1 MRAPNIPL
9 RPSALS
15 LCLAAALGLSPPP
28 VHAVANAGGAEAR
41 YQRQLEL
48 RRLRHAGPIER
59 TPAATPTRIGAIL
72 PVTSCAD
79 DGSPGTLRS
88 VVAGAGENDTIDMS
102 TLACG
107 TIVLTQGEIDISVLG
122 DHPINNLTLVGPGR
136 DALAIDANDDR
147 FIYHA
152 QFQTGVAQLALRD
165 LTIRNGRYTHGL
177 AACIDSSGDVS
188 LTRVTISDCHASNG
202 GPLTFGGAVSVS
214 GDLDMIDSAI
224 TGSSS
229 SAGGDNVAIGGGAYV
244 TGNLSLVDSTISG
257 NTARSLIGDDGPTY
271 LTAGGGAYVRGEL
284 SMTRST
290 ISGNT
295 VEATG
300 AGEAATGAGLFV
312 RDDALLVDS
321 TVDGNIADGRGGG
334 IAKAVFSVY
343 GDPGTTL
350 TLRNTTISGNEAAS
364 GAALASARPVTFAN
378 STVSAN
384 QSADGGAVLFAPDGT
399 TSTTFT
405 LQSTIIAGNTADAG
419 ATLPAD
425 LASVGT
431 LTVTGADNLI
441 RAAGT
446 LFLPADTLASEP
458 ELLPLADN
466 GGPTRTHALGLAS
479 PARDAGNNA
488 ATLAFDQRGAGHP
501 RVVGSAADIG
511 AFEWQSDGL
520 FRDGFDVPVTYLR
533 DDGSASSNMGPPS
546 SFDPDMLWGNYYT
559 VQPGGE
565 WITTLSV
572 AFGPTFPSLANGP
585 VTFWLLADPDADGDP
600 RNATLLVSTQATP
613 NVSGNTFFDV
623 TIPPTRVSGAF
634 FVGASAKL
642 LGGQDR
648 PARVD
653 GSSPGDHSWF
663 FYAPDIAAV
672 INNLAAAP
680 FGSQNLAPTN
690 PLPGAF
696 LVRAS
701 ANGP

>member
-1 MRAPNIPL
+1 MHAPNHLL

-15 LCLAAALGLSPPP
+15 LCLAAALGLSPP
-28 VHAVANAGGAEAR
+28 VAHAATDAGRAEAR
-41 YQRQLEL
+41 YQLQLEL
-48 RRLRHAGPIER
+48 RRLRDAG
-59 TPAATPTRIGAIL
+59 TSAPAAATTPTRIGAIL

-79 DGSPGTLRS
+79 DGGAGTLRS
-88 VVAGAGENDTIDMS
+88 VIANAGENDTIDMS
-102 TLACG
+102 ALACG
-107 TIVLTQGEIDISVLG
+107 TIVLTEGEIDISVLG

-136 DALAIDANDDR
+136 DALVIDANDDR

-152 QFQTGVAQLALRD
+152 QFQTGVAQLVLRD
-165 LTIRNGRYTHGL
+165 LTIRNGLYTHGL
-177 AACIDSSGDVS
+177 ASCIDSSGDVS

-214 GDLDMIDSAI
+214 GDLNMVDSAI

-257 NTARSLIGDDGPTY
+257 NTARSVIGDDGPSY

-300 AGEAATGAGLFV
+300 AGEAATGAGVFV
-312 RDDALLVDS
+312 RDDAVVVDS
-321 TVDGNIADGRGGG
+321 TVEGNVADGLGGG

-343 GDPGTTL
+343 GDPGTTIA
-350 TLRNTTISGNEAAS
+350 LRNATISGNTAAS
-364 GAALASARPVTFAN
+364 GAGIASARPLAIAN
-378 STVSAN
+378 STVSTNHAV
-384 QSADGGAVLFAPDGT
+384 DGGAVLFAPDGT
-399 TSTTFT
+399 SSVTFD

-419 ATLPAD
+419 ATLAID
-425 LASVGT
+425 LASTGT

-441 RAAGT
+441 RSAGA
-446 LFLPADTLASEP
+446 LALPADTLTGDP
-458 ELLPLADN
+458 VLLPLADN
-466 GGPTRTHALGLAS
+466 GGRTRTHALGLAS
-479 PARDAGNNA
+479 PARDAGDNA
-488 ATLAFDQRGAGHP
+488 AALAFDQRGAGHP

-511 AFEWQSDGL
+511 AYEWRSDGL
-520 FRDGFDVPVTYLR
+520 FRNGFDPAVTYLR

-546 SFDPDMLWGNYYT
+546 SFDPDMLWGNYYP

-565 WITTLSV
+565 FVTTLSV

-600 RNATLLVSTQATP
+600 RNAILLVSAQATP

-653 GSSPGDHSWF
+653 GDNPGTHSWF

-672 INNLAAAP
+672 INNLASAP

-696 LVRAS
+696 LVRAG
-701 ANGP
+701 ATGP